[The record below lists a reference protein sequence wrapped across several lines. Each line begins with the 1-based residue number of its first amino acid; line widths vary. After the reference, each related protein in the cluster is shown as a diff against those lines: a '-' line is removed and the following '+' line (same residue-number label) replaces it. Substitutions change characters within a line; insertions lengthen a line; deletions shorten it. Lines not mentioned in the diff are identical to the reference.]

1 LETFAEMAMAST
13 FCGVGIKV
21 EKDPSRGLV
30 YVAGIAPGEL
40 LLVGGERERGQS
52 ERRDSHFLLVVMCQV
67 VPRIN
72 AGRLNW
78 ATY

>member
-1 LETFAEMAMAST
+1 MAST

-21 EKDPSRGLV
+21 EKDPSRGLI
-30 YVAGIAPGEL
+30 YVAGIVPGEL
-40 LLVGGERERGQS
+40 LLLLLLLLGGRDGQKNKS
-52 ERRDSHFLLVVMCQV
+52 RDSHFLLFVVYQV

-78 ATY
+78 ATC